1 MIYSDRAINI
11 LAAKTYKGIGRGWI
25 VRNMARQVS
34 INDIVEMLTRD
45 SKGGYQISESD
56 FMGRKEKILYEISA
70 YKATIDGIMAIGE
83 QGFPEHRGIVKNSER
98 PVVLFYRGD
107 LSLLSKSNKN
117 IAVIGLLTPDTEIE
131 NIEKEVV
138 IEFVARG
145 ANIVSGLALGCDS
158 IAHRQ
163 ALISNG
169 KTIAIL
175 PGTLNDI
182 IPAKNR
188 ELAEEIVSRNGLLI
202 TEYYSSAGSKI
213 ELGGRYQERDR
224 LQALFSD
231 IVVLAASYAKNDQG
245 LDSGSRLAMEYASSY
260 SIMRAVIYD
269 PDLNKCNPKYDLNR
283 QIISDN
289 SGQITVINRGN
300 FADSITAIFSVAT
313 EDKGQPHQTNLFE
326 II

>member
-1 MIYSDRAINI
+1 MIYSDHAINI

-25 VRNMARQVS
+25 VKNMARQVS
-34 INDIVEMLTRD
+34 INDIIEMLARD
-45 SKGGYQISESD
+45 SKSGYQISASD
-56 FMGRKEKILYEISA
+56 FIAQKEKILHEILA
-70 YKATIDGIMAIGE
+70 YKTTIDGIVAIGD
-83 QGFPEHRGIVKNSER
+83 QGFPEHRGIVKNSEC

-107 LSLLSKSNKN
+107 LSLLSKRNKN

-138 IEFVARG
+138 NEFVARG

-175 PGTLNDI
+175 PGPLHDI

-188 ELAEEIVSRNGLLI
+188 ELAEEIISKNGLLL
-202 TEYYSSAGSKI
+202 TEYYNSARSRI

-269 PDLNKCNPKYDLNR
+269 PSLNKHNPKYDLNR
-283 QIISDN
+283 QIISEN
-289 SGQITVINRGN
+289 SSQITAINRGN
-300 FADSITAIFSVAT
+300 FTDSIATIFSVAAK
-313 EDKGQPHQTNLFE
+313 DKGQPYQTSLFD